1 MKLIE
6 YVTKTQQI
14 ENEITGCDNLIEFYT
29 HKKDQL
35 QKELKRLLNLE
46 LKAGNNEP

>member
-6 YVTKTQQI
+6 YIAKIQQI

-35 QKELKRLLNLE
+35 QKEYKRLLDLNIE
-46 LKAGNNEP
+46 VGKQ

>member
-6 YVTKTQQI
+6 YVEKIQQVK
-14 ENEITGCDNLIEFYT
+14 NEIVSCDNLIEFYT

-35 QKELKRLLNLE
+35 QKEHERLLDLNIE
-46 LKAGNNEP
+46 VSKQ